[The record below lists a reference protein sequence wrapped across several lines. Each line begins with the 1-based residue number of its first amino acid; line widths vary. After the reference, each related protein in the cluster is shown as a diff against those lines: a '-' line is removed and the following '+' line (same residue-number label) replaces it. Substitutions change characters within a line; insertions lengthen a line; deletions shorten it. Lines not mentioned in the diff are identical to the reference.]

1 MKKLQ
6 YIIVPALAGLFFT
19 ACNNEPKGPSQA
31 ELDTQVEAKV
41 KATQDQLKADCDTRL
56 MQAAQL
62 KADSMLVKMVNKKSP
77 APAKV
82 VSAPGPKNTTPQPPK
97 QTTPPP
103 VKDKPKGLKSLSDQA
118 KQESGKGGG
127 LKSLSDQ
134 TKKEA
139 AEKTPTKK
147 GGLKSLSDQSK

>member
-1 MKKLQ
+1 MKRLQ

-62 KADSMLVKMVNKKSP
+62 KADSTLAKLANKKAP

-82 VSAPGPKNTTPQPPK
+82 ATTPAPTTKTKTPPPPPK

-103 VKDKPKGLKSLSDQA
+103 PKPLPNTNTGKKNNETGGMNQGKKDATNEKGEQV
-118 KQESGKGGG
+118 QGQNMGK
-127 LKSLSDQ
+127 
-134 TKKEA
+134 KK
-139 AEKTPTKK
+139 
-147 GGLKSLSDQSK
+147 